1 MSIAYNTI
9 GLIQSGTYKD
19 WYILIKPLTNA
30 AETSYQVFLCTD
42 QSFQF
47 DPAQRQTF
55 DSWQPNLLSLEGLIE
70 DEYPAIEW
78 QPEVKLAQTAVTSTK
93 PRLTERLRQ
102 QVNKTDSEEQRA

>member
-9 GLIQSGTYKD
+9 GRIQSGIYKD

-55 DSWQPNLLSLEGLIE
+55 DSWQPNLISLEGLLE
-70 DEYPAIEW
+70 DEYPSIEW
-78 QPEVKLAQTAVTSTK
+78 QAELQPTQIAANPTK
-93 PRLTERLRQ
+93 PSLTERLRQ
-102 QVNKTDSEEQRA
+102 QVNKTDSEE